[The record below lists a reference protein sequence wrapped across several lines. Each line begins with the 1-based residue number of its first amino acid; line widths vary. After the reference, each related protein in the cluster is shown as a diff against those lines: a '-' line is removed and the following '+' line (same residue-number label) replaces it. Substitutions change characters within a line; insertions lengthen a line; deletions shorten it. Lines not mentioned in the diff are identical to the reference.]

1 MAEPHRAPFYLF
13 RKCRKSCHLPEEMTK
28 TPEDGEREINLEWA
42 AVIK

>member
-1 MAEPHRAPFYLF
+1 MAEPHRAPFYLL

-28 TPEDGEREINLEWA
+28 TPEDRERERNPECG